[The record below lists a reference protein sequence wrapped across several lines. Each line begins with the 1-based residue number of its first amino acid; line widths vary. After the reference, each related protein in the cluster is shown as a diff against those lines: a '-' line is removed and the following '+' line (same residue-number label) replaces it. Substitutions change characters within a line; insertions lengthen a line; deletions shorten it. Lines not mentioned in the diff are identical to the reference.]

1 MKSLTRKLNGKEE
14 SAYGLA
20 GLGDLYVSSAGGR
33 NSKMGYYLGQGHLF
47 KEAKDKFM
55 KDITVEGADLA
66 LEIGPKVL
74 KEFNEK
80 EFPLLFSVIKCI
92 CSNQK
97 LEIHW

>member
-1 MKSLTRKLNGKEE
+1 MSKFISQFGGRSE
-14 SAYGLA
+14 STYGLA

-47 KEAKDKFM
+47 KEAKEKFM

-66 LEIGPKVL
+66 YEIGPKVL
-74 KEFNEK
+74 NEFEEK

-92 CSNQK
+92 CNNQK
-97 LEIHW
+97 LEINW